1 MSNLRSFVGRLFGPL
16 LRLKILSLRPPARR
30 WSRYLLAALAG
41 VIVIWGA
48 AATVLTLSPESFTS
62 RWTLILPG
70 SGSEASLFLQGIGQ
84 ASSNSASP
92 YASISRSPQVNYREI
107 VGSDTVLAL
116 AAELS
121 DMTVAQFGKPRVKL
135 IQQSSL
141 MSFSIS
147 GDSAERAQLKAR
159 AINEALLL
167 TLERLRSNEM
177 ALREAG
183 LQSAMDNYSRRMK
196 NARTALLE
204 HQTATQ
210 LITTDQID
218 ELVHSVESLG
228 HSLIEV
234 AAEAEQKASYLE
246 ALTKSLNVSKELAAA
261 AVVLHADELVRDLM
275 QKYVEARSVL
285 QSNAGSF
292 GRQHPRM
299 RTARLLME
307 SVIVDLER
315 RAAELIGDNS
325 IDIRRLV
332 LLDVED
338 STGALFRELVLTAAQ
353 LDGARA
359 KHDALSQ
366 QLDGLRERLRQQV
379 GGVARLAD
387 LERNHKIAEAV
398 FSSAL
403 ARADTGKADLFV
415 SYPLIQTL
423 VEPSHPQAP
432 DGRAKLFVLAG
443 ALAASLC
450 WFVGL
455 LLLWFRTP
463 PCMPTQNI

>member
-1 MSNLRSFVGRLFGPL
+1 M
-16 LRLKILSLRPPARR
+16 
-30 WSRYLLAALAG
+30 
-41 VIVIWGA
+41 
-48 AATVLTLSPESFTS
+48 
-62 RWTLILPG
+62 
-70 SGSEASLFLQGIGQ
+70 
-84 ASSNSASP
+84 
-92 YASISRSPQVNYREI
+92 
-107 VGSDTVLAL
+107 
-116 AAELS
+116 
-121 DMTVAQFGKPRVKL
+121 
-135 IQQSSL
+135 
-141 MSFSIS
+141 
-147 GDSAERAQLKAR
+147 
-159 AINEALLL
+159 
-167 TLERLRSNEM
+167 
-177 ALREAG
+177 
-183 LQSAMDNYSRRMK
+183 QSAMDNYSRRMS
-196 NARTALLE
+196 NARAALLE

-218 ELVHSVESLG
+218 ELVHSVEGLG

-234 AAEAEQKASYLE
+234 TAEAEQKASYLA
-246 ALTKSLNVSKELAAA
+246 ALSKSLNVSQELAAA
-261 AVVLHADELVRDLM
+261 AVVLHADELVRNLM

-285 QSNAGSF
+285 QSNAGAF

-299 RTARLLME
+299 LEARLLME
-307 SVIVDLER
+307 SVVGDLER
-315 RAAELIGDNS
+315 RAAELIGDKD

-359 KHDALSQ
+359 KQAALSRELQ
-366 QLDGLRERLRQQV
+366 GLRERLSQQV

-403 ARADTGKADLFV
+403 ARADTGKAELFV

-423 VEPSHPQAP
+423 VDPNLPQAA

-443 ALAASLC
+443 AAAASLC

-463 PCMPTQNI
+463 LCMPTQND